1 MSTSNLSYSLFRRS
15 PRRKQIDHYL
25 IESEN
30 HIQSIGDT
38 PILEQIIF
46 QPPLNIIDHHDYLY
60 MIYILIL
67 ILFYIY
73 YLIILLQDKTNRFV
87 DYDQFER
94 EIPRLLW
101 FKKGYRFN

>member
-1 MSTSNLSYSLFRRS
+1 MSTTNQSHLLFHRS
-15 PRRKQIDHYL
+15 PRRKQIDRFP

-30 HIQSIGDT
+30 HIQSIGDV
-38 PILEQIIF
+38 PILEPIVLPPSTIIS
-46 QPPLNIIDHHDYLY
+46 QRQHDYLY
-60 MIYILIL
+60 MIYLFIL

-73 YLIILLQDKTNRFV
+73 YLIILLQDKTN
-87 DYDQFER
+87 QFDDDER